1 MISLAGLTKRYGKR
15 RGIEGVDLAVGQGE
29 IFGFLGPNGAG
40 KTTTIRVLLGFLRA
54 TSGTAHILGC
64 DSWRAGH
71 VARRDV
77 GYLPGDLRL
86 YPWFTARSGLNLVS
100 RIRGMRNGDAAAA
113 LLRRFDLDPAVT
125 VRKMSRGTRQ
135 KLGLL
140 LALAHEPHLIVLDE
154 PTSALDPLVRDELS
168 RILRERAATGATVF
182 FSSHTLSDVESLCDR
197 IAIVRN
203 GRIVADET
211 LASLRARATREV
223 MIRFRDSERASTT
236 ASPDGLRVHE
246 RAGPVWHGELVGEP
260 AQLVAFLHAVD
271 AVDFTVGAP
280 DLQGIFRSY
289 YREEG

>member
-1 MISLAGLTKRYGKR
+1 MISLAGVTKRYGKR
-15 RGIEGVDLAVGQGE
+15 RGIEAVDLAVGQGE

-54 TSGTAHILGC
+54 TAGTAHILGY
-64 DSWRAGH
+64 DSWSAGH

-86 YPWFTARSGLNLVS
+86 YPWFTARSGLNVVS
-100 RIRGMRNGDAAAA
+100 RIRGKPVGEVAAA
-113 LLRRFDLDPAVT
+113 LLHRFDLDPDVP

-140 LALAHEPHLIVLDE
+140 LTLAHAPRLIVLDE

-168 RILRERAATGATVF
+168 RILRERAAGGATVF

-197 IAIVRN
+197 IAIVRD

-211 LASLRARATREV
+211 LAALRARATREV
-223 MIRFRDSERASTT
+223 VIRFRDSELASST
-236 ASPDGLRVHE
+236 ASPAGLRVHE
-246 RAGPVWHGELVGEP
+246 RAGPVWHAELVGEP
-260 AQLVAFLHAVD
+260 AGLVAFLHAVN